1 MPVGGRNFPVADEDS
16 MTSEP
21 NGTVDRRAGAP
32 LARRRPARLLLGG
45 AALAA
50 AVVTL
55 VNVADTAFMRDR
67 SAATAAAAAA
77 ASQSIVGH
85 DVTDAARAVAGEDPA
100 ARQRAL
106 EALEESIHKLD
117 GGPPAAL
124 RHVAEGSGRAQGVAV
139 AYDGLAAAAGAMVG
153 AAEAGDPL
161 TAHLVELERR
171 AEVYR
176 LGIDALLHDVGMAAE
191 AELDAER
198 RFGLVVLLS
207 SGALAAAL
215 ALLALRVLRRGRGR
229 EGSSANGQNGRA
241 RLNHRLTGAIVRSR
255 RSGDMVAL
263 LLADIDLFKAV
274 NDRHGPEVGDVLLRQ
289 VEDRLRDSV
298 RDSDSVAHMGGDE
311 FAIVV
316 EGVHRPEH
324 AGRVAGKLLV
334 ALAAPFD
341 VRGRELRVTAS
352 VGIVLYPLDG
362 LDVDELLRTADIAM
376 YAAKESG
383 RNRYQFSTQELR
395 ARTSERLSLID
406 GLRQALERPE
416 ELELVYQPKIDMA
429 SGELVGVEALLR
441 WHHPELGTVLPDRF
455 ISVAEESDLIVPL
468 GRWVIEEACSQ
479 AEQWRRAGQDRL
491 KVSVNVSSRQFRQ
504 GDLVETISAALAGA
518 GLDPHWLEVELTEG
532 TLAEDTVAV
541 RRTLERLKAMGV
553 AVAID
558 DFGTGYSSLSY
569 LKRFPIDSL
578 KIDRS
583 FIRDV
588 TEDPDDAAISQAI
601 VSLARRLRLQVVA
614 EGVETPEQLE
624 FLRNLGCDT
633 VQGFLISEPL
643 PVDGVDEFVVRLDQ
657 RAVVWIPPLS
667 TRR

>member
-1 MPVGGRNFPVADEDS
+1 

-21 NGTVDRRAGAP
+21 DGTVERRAGAP
-32 LARRRPARLLLGG
+32 PTRRTPARLLVGG
-45 AALAA
+45 AALT
-50 AVVTL
+50 VGVFSLVT
-55 VNVADTAFMRDR
+55 VINGVFARDE

-77 ASQSIVGH
+77 ARQTVVGY
-85 DVTDAARAVAGEDPA
+85 DVTAAARAVAGEDPA
-100 ARQRAL
+100 ARLNGLR
-106 EALEESIHKLD
+106 ALEESHRQLSA
-117 GGPPAAL
+117 GPPAAL
-124 RHVAEGSGRAQGVAV
+124 RQVAEGSGRAHGVAV
-139 AYDGLAAAAGAMVG
+139 AFDALAAAAADMVG

-161 TAHLVELERR
+161 EPRLAELERR
-171 AEVYR
+171 TEMYR
-176 LGIDALLHDVGMAAE
+176 LGIDALLYDVGMAAE

-198 RFGLVVLLS
+198 RNGMLLLAAAGL
-207 SGALAAAL
+207 LAAAL
-215 ALLALRVLRRGRGR
+215 AAVALHIRHRSHERTGPAADSGH
-229 EGSSANGQNGRA
+229 SGRA
-241 RLNHRLTGAIVRSR
+241 RLAHHLGDAIVRAQ
-255 RSGDMVAL
+255 RSGGMAAL
-263 LLADIDLFKAV
+263 LLADIDLFKAI
-274 NDRHGPEVGDVLLRQ
+274 NDRYGPEVGDALLRQ
-289 VEDRLRDSV
+289 VEHRMRASV
-298 RDSDSVAHMGGDE
+298 RDSDTVAHMGGDE
-311 FAIVV
+311 FAVVV
-316 EGVHRPEH
+316 EGVHRPEA
-324 AGRVAGKLLV
+324 AGRVAEKLL
-334 ALAAPFD
+334 ATLARPFD
-341 VRGRELRVTAS
+341 VRGRQLRITAS

-383 RNRYQFSTQELR
+383 RNRYQFSTHELR
-395 ARTSERLSLID
+395 ARTSERLSLIE
-406 GLRQALERPE
+406 GLRRALERPE

-491 KVSVNVSSRQFRQ
+491 KVSVNVSSRQFRH

-532 TLAEDTVAV
+532 TLAEDTAVV

-569 LKRFPIDSL
+569 LKRFPIDAL

-601 VSLARRLRLQVVA
+601 VSLARSLRLRVVA

-624 FLRNLGCDT
+624 FVRGLGCDT

-657 RAVVWIPPLS
+657 RAVV
-667 TRR
+667 